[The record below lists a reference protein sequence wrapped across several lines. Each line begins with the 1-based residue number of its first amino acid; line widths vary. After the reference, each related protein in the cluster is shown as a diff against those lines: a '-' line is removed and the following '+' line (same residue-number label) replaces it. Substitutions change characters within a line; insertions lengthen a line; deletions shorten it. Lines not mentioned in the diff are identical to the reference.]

1 MATRSTPPRSS
12 TPRSSSQRSDRV
24 VLIDGTWL
32 TYRAFFAIP
41 SNFRTAE
48 GQPTNAIYGFATMF
62 RKLFAAKRPT
72 YGAVV
77 FDAPGATHREVKF
90 PEYKAQ
96 RPPMQDLLRDQL
108 AWIDRLVTA
117 NGFPILRVP
126 GWEADD
132 VIGTLAREAREAGH
146 EVVVVSGD
154 KDFAQLVGEG
164 VRLFDPMKDVTYD
177 PELVRKKWGV
187 PPERIVDLLAILGD
201 TVDNI
206 PGVAGLGEKGA
217 LQLLTTYGGLDEI
230 YARLD
235 EVPTRARTALTEH
248 RALAYLSRDLATI
261 DQHAPIDVQVEGLAI
276 PVTDATALDTIYRA
290 LEFHSLLTDGGGPA
304 VEAITIV
311 DGLPDLDGVVAIAPV
326 LGPPDGGAGV
336 LLRLALCGVAGRAH
350 LVSDP
355 SSIAAWLSSPTRLKV
370 THDAKALAK
379 ALGRLGIPLRG
390 CDDTMLASF
399 LVDPTGNVPHRLDQ
413 VSRAYLQQALP
424 ADPPPEVAADAIARL
439 WPVLLEKMEEA
450 GQLDHYYAVELPLA
464 FVLGDMETAGIPVD
478 KADLARLGVDF
489 TARKEEVERKIYELA
504 GHPFNVGSTTQ
515 LGTVLFEELKLPVIK
530 KTKTGWST
538 DAEVL
543 EALVAK
549 HPIAG
554 LLLEQRMLAKLIN
567 TYTDVLQKAVDPRT
581 GRVHATF
588 QQTTG
593 VSGRLIS
600 TDPDLQRTPVRTP
613 EGRRIRAAFV
623 ASPGCKLV
631 SADWSQIELRVLAHF
646 SGDPVLV
653 EAFRTGADVHRRT
666 AGEIYGVPLD
676 AVTPEQRNVG
686 KTVNF
691 ATIYGQGATAL
702 ASILGIPR
710 KEAQTAI
717 ERYFATYAGVREW
730 LDRTIVE
737 ATAHGY
743 VTTLLGRR
751 RYIPE
756 LSRLNSQDRTA
767 GERIAANTPIQGSA
781 ADLCKLA
788 MLKIARD
795 LEGMRTRMLL
805 QVHDELVLEAPDDE
819 VDRVVEMVREAMEHP
834 LPDDQALAV
843 PLVVNVGVGA
853 SWAEAH

>member
-1 MATRSTPPRSS
+1 MAT
-12 TPRSSSQRSDRV
+12 RSDRV

-48 GQPTNAIYGFATMF
+48 GQPTNAVYGFATMF
-62 RKLFAAKRPT
+62 RKLFAGKRPA

-77 FDAPGATHREVKF
+77 FDPPGRTTREADF
-90 PEYKAQ
+90 PAYKAQ
-96 RPPMQDLLRDQL
+96 RPPMADLLRDQL
-108 AWIDRLVTA
+108 AWIDRVVVA
-117 NGFPILRVP
+117 HGFPILRVP
-126 GWEADD
+126 GLEADD
-132 VIGTLAREAREAGH
+132 VIGTLAREARDAGH
-146 EVVVVSGD
+146 EVVLVAGD

-164 VRLFDPMKDVTYD
+164 VRLYDPMKDVTYD

-187 PPERIVDLLAILGD
+187 PPERIVDLLALLGD

-206 PGVAGLGEKGA
+206 PGVAGIGEKGA

-230 YARLD
+230 YAHVD
-235 EVPTRARTALTEH
+235 EVPTRQRAPLVEH
-248 RALAYLSRDLATI
+248 RDLAYLSRKLATI
-261 DQHAPIDVQVEGLAI
+261 DQHAAVDVHVPSLAI
-276 PVTDATALDTIYRA
+276 PVPDPKALDALYRA
-290 LEFHSLLTDGGGPA
+290 LEFHSLLGDGGPTAEA
-304 VEAITIV
+304 VALV
-311 DGLPDLDGVVAIAPV
+311 DGLPDLDDTVAIAPV
-326 LGPPDGGAGV
+326 LGPAEGGAGV
-336 LLRLALCGVAGRAH
+336 LLRLALCATPGRAH
-350 LVSDP
+350 LVTDP
-355 SSIAAWLSSPTRLKV
+355 TPLREWLADPGRPKV
-370 THDAKALAK
+370 AHDTKALAK
-379 ALGRLGIPLRG
+379 ALGRLGLTLRG

-399 LVDPTGNVPHRLDQ
+399 LVDPTANVPHRLDQ

-424 ADPPPEVAADAIARL
+424 ADPPPEIAADAVARL
-439 WPVLLEKMEEA
+439 WPVLHARLRDA
-450 GQLDHYYAVELPLA
+450 GQEAHYRAVELPLA
-464 FVLGDMETAGIPVD
+464 GVLADMETTGIPVD
-478 KADLARLGVDF
+478 RADLARLGTDF
-489 TARKEEVERKIYELA
+489 TTRKDEVEQRIYALA

-515 LGTVLFEELKLPVIK
+515 LGTVLFEELKLPVVK

-543 EALVAK
+543 EALAPK
-549 HPIAG
+549 HPITG

-646 SGDPVLV
+646 SADPALV

-666 AGEIYGVPLD
+666 ASEIYGVALD
-676 AVTPEQRNVG
+676 AVSPPQRNVG

-702 ASILGIPR
+702 AAILGIPR

-717 ERYFATYAGVREW
+717 ERYFSTYAGVREW
-730 LDRTIVE
+730 LDRTIAE
-737 ATAHGY
+737 ATERGY
-743 VTTLLGRR
+743 VTTILGRR
-751 RYIPE
+751 RYVPE
-756 LSRLNSQDRTA
+756 LTRLNSQDRTA

-788 MLKIARD
+788 MLRIHEQLA
-795 LEGMRTRMLL
+795 GMRTKMLL
-805 QVHDELVLEAPDDE
+805 QVHDELVFEAPDDE
-819 VDRVVEMVREAMEHP
+819 VDRVVALVRAAMEHP
-834 LPDDQALAV
+834 MELAV